1 MEADGTFEALPKKE
15 VIGLKKEYEKLNK
28 VLCGIRNMEK
38 LPQGLIVVDPKKE
51 LNAIKEARKLNIPV
65 FGIVDTNCDP
75 DDVDYV
81 IPGNDDAVRSVKVI
95 LGVLNNAIC
104 EAKNLPLDDYVTESE
119 KTNKKEEKVTEKE
132 TKKEEVKED
141 KEEYSELT
149 LTELKAIAKEKGI
162 KGTSSMKKDELVA
175 ALNK

>member
-1 MEADGTFEALPKKE
+1 MD
-15 VIGLKKEYEKLNK
+15 
-28 VLCGIRNMEK
+28 R
-38 LPQGLIVVDPKKE
+38 
-51 LNAIKEARKLNIPV
+51 RK
-65 FGIVDTNCDP
+65 
-75 DDVDYV
+75 
-81 IPGNDDAVRSVKVI
+81 
-95 LGVLNNAIC
+95 
-104 EAKNLPLDDYVTESE
+104 